1 MPAAWAE
8 TPKIRSAL
16 AMDNKHRKAKG
27 TQLAVLVLGVALLG
41 AGCALRG
48 GPGGKGK
55 DPDMFSGLVVDSD
68 GRAVPFAKI
77 SILPVGE
84 WEEAKRRKKGFEP
97 PPAGSR
103 GLAVTTEGGRWLVDH
118 MSDDLGEDVALAND
132 YYYEITVYKP
142 GFHPWKDSILYERG
156 TLQVDVT
163 LDADAIEIE
172 DEGHMVDTAVDDT
185 NTGKGVL
192 RQGE

>member
-1 MPAAWAE
+1 MNH
-8 TPKIRSAL
+8 THLLSMGVRGLVLAL
-16 AMDNKHRKAKG
+16 A
-27 TQLAVLVLGVALLG
+27 LALLG
-41 AGCALRG
+41 TGCALRG
-48 GPGGKGK
+48 GAGKAGK
-55 DPDMFSGLVVDSD
+55 DPDMVSGVVLDSD
-68 GRAVPFAKI
+68 GRPVPFAKI

-84 WEEAKRRKKGFEP
+84 WEDAKRRKKGFEP

-118 MSDDLGEDVALAND
+118 MSDDLGTDVALTPD

-156 TLQVDVT
+156 TLQLDVT

-172 DEGHMVDTAVDDT
+172 DDGHMVDTTVDDT